1 MLGNPVTD
9 IKVDANALIPAAHG
23 MGLISDELFE
33 VNFSFL
39 YRTLLKQ

>member
-1 MLGNPVTD
+1 MLGNPLTD
-9 IKVDANALIPAAHG
+9 KNIDPNAFIPSAHG

-39 YRTLLKQ
+39 YRPLLKQ